1 MRDTSL
7 PKKERL
13 RSKRIIDHLFSEGK
27 SLFRHPIKLV
37 YTSVEHGDVPVQF
50 AVTVPKRLHKLATT
64 RNTLKRRI
72 REAYRRNKI
81 SLANLSDENSVHF
94 VCMYIYVGKEVADYH
109 KIERAMRYLNR
120 EVAKKFNLI

>member
-13 RSKRIIDHLFSEGK
+13 RSKRIIDHLFSEGR

-37 YTSVEHGDVPVQF
+37 YTSVEDGDAPVQF
-50 AVTVPKRLHKLATT
+50 AVSVPKRLHRLATT

-72 REAYRRNKI
+72 REAYRKNKI
-81 SLANLSDENSVHF
+81 SLPNQSHEKSVHF
-94 VCMYIYVGKEVADYH
+94 VCMYIYVGKEIADYH
-109 KIERAMRYLNR
+109 KIERAMRFLNR
-120 EVAKKFNLI
+120 EAAKKFNLI